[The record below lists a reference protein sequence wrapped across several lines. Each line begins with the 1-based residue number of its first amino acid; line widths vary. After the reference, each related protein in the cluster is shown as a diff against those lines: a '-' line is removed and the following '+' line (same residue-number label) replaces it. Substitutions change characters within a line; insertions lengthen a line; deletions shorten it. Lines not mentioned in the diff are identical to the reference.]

1 MSLTHSNYLYICTLH
16 HTFLLL
22 LLLLMLLLMVVVY
35 KSIEHFVLLSLLFVS
50 ATSFD
55 IVADPSTKTLRLELD
70 ILVDLNDYVE
80 TRREL

>member
-1 MSLTHSNYLYICTLH
+1 MV
-16 HTFLLL
+16 
-22 LLLLMLLLMVVVY
+22 VVVY
-35 KSIEHFVLLSLLFVS
+35 KSKEHFVLLSLLFVS